1 MTIHEFSLRG
11 LRVRDITLEVPLNW
25 QDPAG
30 RRIDLFAREV
40 SKPGMQDAPVL
51 IFLQGGPGGKGPRP
65 APSGG
70 WIGEAV
76 KTHRVLLMDQ
86 RGTGRSTPVDRAA
99 IAGLS
104 GDEAADYIRNFRAE
118 QIIADAEHIRRE
130 VYGGIRW
137 QSLGQ
142 SYGGFLTLSYLS
154 FAPEAL
160 TASYVTGGITSIT
173 PNADDIY
180 RNTLPRTARKT
191 AEFYRRYPQHIETM
205 KTIVDVVEN
214 DEVLLPSGD
223 RLSARRL
230 QTLGIDFGM
239 STGYDN
245 LLWLLDEAV
254 LPSGR
259 LSDTFLAGVDAR
271 TQYWGN
277 PLYAILQEEIYA
289 SGAGSTRW
297 AAHRMR
303 GEIGGFEADSDGP
316 VPFTGEMFFPWQF
329 DEIASLRPFRDAAL
343 ALHERGDHPELYDLA
358 QLAKNEVPVAAAMYH
373 DDMFVPIEFAEA
385 TRDAVPNMHLWI
397 TNEFEHDGL
406 RQNPQ
411 IVRTL
416 MDRVVEE
423 GGPLAA

>member
-11 LRVRDITLEVPLNW
+11 LRVRDITLEVPLDW
-25 QDPAG
+25 ADSASA
-30 RRIDLFAREV
+30 RRIDVFAREV

-51 IFLQGGPGGKGPRP
+51 LFLQGGPGGKGPRP
-65 APSGG
+65 APEGG
-70 WIGEAV
+70 WIGEAL
-76 KTHRVLLMDQ
+76 KTHRVLLLDQ

-99 IAGLS
+99 IAGLTAE
-104 GDEAADYIRNFRAE
+104 EAADYIRLFRAE

-130 VYGGIRW
+130 VYGGARW
-137 QSLGQ
+137 QTLGQ

-160 TASYVTGGITSIT
+160 SACYVTGGITSIT
-173 PNADDIY
+173 PNAEDIY

-191 AEFYRRYPQHIETM
+191 AEFYRRYPQHIDTM
-205 KTIVDVVEN
+205 TTIVDVVSN
-214 DEVLLPSGD
+214 DEVILPSGD

-239 STGYDN
+239 STGFEG

-289 SGAGSTRW
+289 SGTGSTSW

-303 GEIGGFEADSDGP
+303 SEVGGFEADAEGP

-343 ALHERGDHPELYDLA
+343 ALHERTDHPDLYDLG

-373 DDMFVPIEFAEA
+373 DDMFVPIEFAEQ

-406 RQNPQ
+406 RQDPQ

-416 MDRVVEE
+416 MTRVEQE
-423 GGPLAA
+423 GGAL